1 MADSTIINP
10 GTDTGIDAPIILVNG
25 PWGCYGHNGSEFA
38 IRFAVKHRAQPE
50 IFDPFHMERHS
61 TMEEAQGVDTEFL
74 RSGIKKAIVLT
85 SDYHTQRE
93 RHIFHQQ
100 GGGETE
106 YQLASAPNPYFE
118 PDGWRFRVGKRVFLL
133 QTVKTLNVWVE

>member
-1 MADSTIINP
+1 
-10 GTDTGIDAPIILVNG
+10 
-25 PWGCYGHNGSEFA
+25 
-38 IRFAVKHRAQPE
+38 
-50 IFDPFHMERHS
+50 
-61 TMEEAQGVDTEFL
+61 MEEAQGVDTEFL

-106 YQLASAPNPYFE
+106 YQLASAPNLYFE
-118 PDGWRFRVGKRVFLL
+118 PDGWRFREGKRVFLL
-133 QTVKTLNVWVE
+133 QIVKTLNVWVE